1 MTDVQSLPTV
11 VPAQADNPAAP
22 AAPAAQAPSGLDQL
36 RDILVGDQTRTHE
49 KRLAEAEKS
58 LVELRQALTA
68 QFQEGSTAQADSFAA
83 QLAAARRELLD
94 RADRQATDHGAQLRA
109 LQKEWGD
116 RFDRQSTEQGSQLRG
131 VQRELRE
138 SQDQQT
144 AELMT
149 QLRALQKELTE
160 KIDSLAAEYAE
171 RMRTM
176 QAESRQRDDS
186 LRQDLLALAAMLE
199 EKKTSR
205 QTLSQLLMEL
215 AQRL

>member
-1 MTDVQSLPTV
+1 MTNVQSLPAGTV
-11 VPAQADNPAAP
+11 APAQSETPATP
-22 AAPAAQAPSGLDQL
+22 PAQAPSGLDQL

-49 KRLAEAEKS
+49 RRLTDAEKT
-58 LVELRQALTA
+58 LAELRQTLTV
-68 QFQEGSTAQADSFAA
+68 QLQEGSAAQADSFAT
-83 QLAAARRELLD
+83 QLAAARRELAE
-94 RADRQATDHGAQLRA
+94 RTDRQATEHAVQLRA

-116 RFDRQSTEQGSQLRG
+116 RFERQSTEQGSQLRA

-144 AELMT
+144 VELMT
-149 QLRALQKELTE
+149 QLRALQRDLTE
-160 KIDSLAAEYAE
+160 KIDGLASEYGE
-171 RMRTM
+171 RIRTL
-176 QAESRQRDDS
+176 QTESRQRDDS